1 MGSTSTA
8 FQNSVQ
14 GKRKPQADDGARNLA
29 TKQARIASSV
39 HVFSDAGDDDD
50 DSWPCPACTLLNA
63 ADKSRCEACGGM
75 RWSLPGKSVAAAAF
89 RAARLGKST
98 IQTDGLAQVA
108 AAPGIR
114 RDVGPDGSWCALP
127 PAPEGHVQQARAADT
142 ELDMFT
148 DIAAESVENAGAGQ
162 TPLFSEE
169 VCLTGSPA
177 QAAEPDRPRWGS
189 GSGPL
194 FPSLRAPACA
204 EPQERNDVEFS
215 DAVVRLALLGFDPT
229 KCHLALE
236 AANGDENLARAFL
249 VREA

>member
-1 MGSTSTA
+1 MVLGVPCLLRLRDMC
-8 FQNSVQ
+8 N
-14 GKRKPQADDGARNLA
+14 KRVLQI
-29 TKQARIASSV
+29 Q
-39 HVFSDAGDDDD
+39 
-50 DSWPCPACTLLNA
+50 SWICSLTLLLN
-63 ADKSRCEACGGM
+63 
-75 RWSLPGKSVAAAAF
+75 RWRMLELV
-89 RAARLGKST
+89 
-98 IQTDGLAQVA
+98 
-108 AAPGIR
+108 R
-114 RDVGPDGSWCALP
+114 RP
-127 PAPEGHVQQARAADT
+127 
-142 ELDMFT
+142 F
-148 DIAAESVENAGAGQ
+148 
-162 TPLFSEE
+162 FSEE